1 MTTHPQPVGTV
12 VPDDKGPNQ
21 TDNSSGQRRE
31 RTMRTIHVTGKGQ
44 IKVEPDMTRI
54 TMTLEGLSKDYGE
67 TLRHSSEDTEC

>member
-44 IKVEPDMTRI
+44 ISTTAGTPWHCCGR
-54 TMTLEGLSKDYGE
+54 TLKAQIPQSFREW
-67 TLRHSSEDTEC
+67 LR